1 MRLRLFFD
9 IEDHFHLGI
18 AIKGDM
24 AHGAN
29 LHAGQPDIIAGL
41 QTLHVVKDDMEVEH
55 PYKSLMLTPDG
66 ENGNQQDG
74 QSDRDKDA
82 YSQSFTGVYFAHE
95 SDIKLYV

>member
-1 MRLRLFFD
+1 MRLCLFFD
-9 IEDHFHLGI
+9 VEDHFYLGI
-18 AIKGDM
+18 AIKGDSS
-24 AHGAN
+24 HGAD

-55 PYKSLMLTPDG
+55 LYKSLMLTADG

-74 QSDRDKDA
+74 QSDGDKDA

-95 SDIKLYV
+95 SSIKL